1 VKAWLEV
8 GGAAF
13 SLAGVLVGVYGTFVM
28 TKFYHPYGPV
38 GFVVSM
44 ARMLGRLIIGQSKRN
59 QEHSDVAAA
68 FAELTPEKKGESL
81 TGAHWLF
88 IGFFLQTIGAFLIVA
103 DAWIVNCRPHW
114 LD

>member
-8 GGAAF
+8 GGAIF
-13 SLAGVLVGVYGTFVM
+13 TLAGVLVGVYGTFVM
-28 TKFYHPYGPV
+28 TKFYHPYGPI

-44 ARMLGRLIIGQSKRN
+44 IRMLGRLIIGQGKKN

-88 IGFFLQTIGAFLIVA
+88 IGFFLQTIGALLIMA

-114 LD
+114 LE